1 MYEVEFYKDRKERC
15 FTIEFL
21 DELQTKIRAKVVKW
35 IEKLEK
41 EGPRKEVD
49 VIMKGTVK
57 FKDYL
62 KEELKDPEFREAF
75 DEEEVYASLAIQIA
89 KIRQKKKLTQ
99 KELAKRLHTT
109 QQTIS
114 RLENIHNKSYSLQ
127 TLIKLARILDKRV
140 SVEFR
145 DVVKK

>member
-1 MYEVEFYKDRKERC
+1 MYEVEFY
-15 FTIEFL
+15 
-21 DELQTKIRAKVVKW
+21 
-35 IEKLEK
+35 
-41 EGPRKEVD
+41 
-49 VIMKGTVK
+49 
-57 FKDYL
+57 
-62 KEELKDPEFREAF
+62 EAF

-89 KIRQKKKLTQ
+89 KIRQNNKLTQ

-114 RLENIHNKSYSLQ
+114 RLEDIHNKSYSLQ

>member
-15 FTIEFL
+15 FTTDFL
-21 DELQTKIRAKVVKW
+21 NELQTKVRAKVVKW

-41 EGPRKEVD
+41 EGPRKEID
-49 VIMKGTVK
+49 VIMKGTVRL
-57 FKDYL
+57 KDYL
-62 KEELKDPEFREAF
+62 EEELKDPEFREAF

-89 KIRQKKKLTQ
+89 KIRQNNKLTQ

-114 RLENIHNKSYSLQ
+114 RLENIRNKSYSLQ

-140 SVEFR
+140 NVEFR

>member
-1 MYEVEFYKDRKERC
+1 MKD
-15 FTIEFL
+15 
-21 DELQTKIRAKVVKW
+21 
-35 IEKLEK
+35 
-41 EGPRKEVD
+41 
-49 VIMKGTVK
+49 TVK

-62 KEELKDPEFREAF
+62 KEELKDSEFREAF

-89 KIRQKKKLTQ
+89 KIRQEQKLTQ
-99 KELAKRLHTT
+99 KELAKRLSTT

-140 SVEFR
+140 I
-145 DVVKK
+145 VKFN